1 MVAARTEAKKRKE
14 NEAKLRNPA
23 IGKWQR
29 LLKNK
34 AAVAGLIIFSMLVLI
49 AVFADVI
56 VDYSLVTKAV
66 GTERLQWPSRAHWF
80 GTDEL
85 GRDIFA
91 RVVHGSRISLL
102 VGLCAVTVSTL
113 GGVCLGAISGF
124 YGGRVDNI
132 IMRFLDVILSIP
144 SVLFAITIVAAL
156 GPSMVNMTIAL
167 SISGIPSM
175 ARVIRASILSIK
187 EQEYV
192 EAARAIGAK
201 DRVIIFSHIL
211 PNCIAPIIVQATMKM
226 ASTILAIASMSFL
239 GMGAQPPTPEWGS
252 MLSNGRTYIRDYSYI
267 TFFPGMAIVLTV
279 LSLNLLGDG
288 LRDALDPR
296 LK

>member
-1 MVAARTEAKKRKE
+1 MVKHQPKTEKTSEDKRQS
-14 NEAKLRNPA
+14 PMM
-23 IGKWQR
+23 GKWRR

-34 AAVAGLIIFSMLVLI
+34 AAVAGLIIFALLILVAI
-49 AVFADVI
+49 FADAI
-56 VDYSLVTKAV
+56 ISYDLVTKMVPA
-66 GTERLQWPSRAHWF
+66 ERLQWPSSRHWF

-102 VGLCAVTVSTL
+102 VGACAVTCSTL
-113 GGVCLGAISGF
+113 GGVLLGSVAGF
-124 YGGRVDNI
+124 YGGAADSV

-144 SVLFAITIVAAL
+144 SVMFAITIVAAL

-175 ARVIRASILSIK
+175 GRVIRASILSIK
-187 EQEYV
+187 SQEYV

-252 MLSNGRTYIRDYSYI
+252 MLSNGQTYIRDFSYI
-267 TFFPGMAIVLTV
+267 TFFPGIAIVFTV

>member
-1 MVAARTEAKKRKE
+1 MVKTDEKLQKANK
-14 NEAKLRNPA
+14 AKLRHS
-23 IGKWQR
+23 GSSRWSR
-29 LLKNK
+29 LMRNK
-34 AAVAGLIIFSMLVLI
+34 AAVVGMIIFILLVLVAI
-49 AVFADVI
+49 FADVI
-56 VDYSLVTKAV
+56 VSYSLVTKPV
-66 GTERLQWPSRAHWF
+66 GPRLQWPSKEHWF

-85 GRDIFA
+85 GRDLFA

-102 VGLCAVTVSTL
+102 VGLCAVTVSVL
-113 GGVCLGAISGF
+113 GGTILGSIAGF
-124 YGGRVDNI
+124 YGGTLDNV

-144 SVLFAITIVAAL
+144 SVMFAITIVAAL

-167 SISGIPSM
+167 SVSGIPSM

-187 EQEYV
+187 EQEYI
-192 EAARAIGAK
+192 EAARAIGAR
-201 DRVIIFSHIL
+201 DHVIIFSHIL
-211 PNCIAPIIVQATMKM
+211 PNCIAPLIVQATMKM

-239 GMGAQPPTPEWGS
+239 GLGAQPPTPEWGS

-279 LSLNLLGDG
+279 LSLNLMGDG

>member
-1 MVAARTEAKKRKE
+1 MVKHQPKTEKTSEDKRQS
-14 NEAKLRNPA
+14 PMM
-23 IGKWQR
+23 GKWRR

-34 AAVAGLIIFSMLVLI
+34 AAVAGLIIFTLLILVAI
-49 AVFADVI
+49 FADAI
-56 VDYSLVTKAV
+56 VSYDLVTKMVPA
-66 GTERLQWPSRAHWF
+66 ERLQWPSSRHWF

-102 VGLCAVTVSTL
+102 VGACAVTCSTL
-113 GGVCLGAISGF
+113 GGVLLGSVAGF
-124 YGGRVDNI
+124 YGGAADSV

-144 SVLFAITIVAAL
+144 SVMFAITIVAAL

-175 ARVIRASILSIK
+175 GRVIRASILSIK
-187 EQEYV
+187 SQEYV

-252 MLSNGRTYIRDYSYI
+252 MLSNGQTYIRDFSYI
-267 TFFPGMAIVLTV
+267 TFFPGMAIVFTV

>member
-1 MVAARTEAKKRKE
+1 MTMQRKSAEKSKRRA
-14 NEAKLRNPA
+14 NGPVMSKLR
-23 IGKWQR
+23 R

-34 AAVAGLIIFSMLVLI
+34 MAVAGLIIFLLLVLVAI
-49 AVFADVI
+49 FADVI
-56 VDYSLVTKAV
+56 VSYDLVKKIV
-66 GTERLQWPSRAHWF
+66 GTERLQWPSSQHWF

-102 VGLCAVTVSTL
+102 VGLCAVTISTL
-113 GGVCLGAISGF
+113 GGILLGSIAGF
-124 YGGRVDNI
+124 YGSTVDNV

-144 SVLFAITIVAAL
+144 SVMFAITIVAAL

-175 ARVIRASILSIK
+175 ARVIRASVLSIK
-187 EQEYV
+187 EQEYI
-192 EAARAIGAK
+192 EAAQAIGAK

-239 GMGAQPPTPEWGS
+239 GLGAQPPTPEWGS
-252 MLSNGRTYIRDYSYI
+252 MLSSGQTYIRDYPYI

-279 LSLNLLGDG
+279 LSLNLMGDG

>member
-1 MVAARTEAKKRKE
+1 MVKANADAKARKE
-14 NEAKLRNPA
+14 NEGRLRNPA
-23 IGKWQR
+23 VGKWKR
-29 LLKNK
+29 LMKNK
-34 AAVAGLIIFSMLVLI
+34 AAVVGMIIFILLVLMAI
-49 AVFADVI
+49 FADVI
-56 VDYSLVTKAV
+56 VDYDMVTKIS
-66 GTERLQWPSRAHWF
+66 GPRLQWPSKEHWF
-80 GTDEL
+80 GTDEM
-85 GRDIFA
+85 GRDLFA

-102 VGLCAVTVSTL
+102 VGVCAVTVSVF
-113 GGVCLGAISGF
+113 GGTILGAISGF
-124 YGGRVDNI
+124 YGGKVDSVL
-132 IMRFLDVILSIP
+132 MRFLDVILSIP
-144 SVLFAITIVAAL
+144 SVMFAITIVAAL

-175 ARVIRASILSIK
+175 ARVIRAQILSIK

-211 PNCIAPIIVQATMKM
+211 PNCIAPLIVQATMKM

-239 GMGAQPPTPEWGS
+239 GLGAQPPTPEWGS
-252 MLSNGRTYIRDYSYI
+252 MLSNGRTYIRDYAYI

-279 LSLNLLGDG
+279 LSLNMMGDG

>member
-1 MVAARTEAKKRKE
+1 MTRQRTSSQKSKRRA
-14 NEAKLRNPA
+14 NSPAMGKLR
-23 IGKWQR
+23 R

-34 AAVAGLIIFSMLVLI
+34 MAVAGMIIFLMLVLVAI
-49 AVFADVI
+49 FADVI
-56 VDYSLVTKAV
+56 VSYELVTKI
-66 GTERLQWPSRAHWF
+66 GPKRLDWPSSQHWF

-102 VGLCAVTVSTL
+102 VGLCAVTISTL
-113 GGVCLGAISGF
+113 GGIFLGSIAGF
-124 YGGRVDNI
+124 YGGTVDNV

-144 SVLFAITIVAAL
+144 SVMFAITIVAAL

-175 ARVIRASILSIK
+175 ARVIRASVLSIK
-187 EQEYV
+187 EQEYI

-201 DRVIIFSHIL
+201 DRTIIFSHIL
-211 PNCIAPIIVQATMKM
+211 PNCIAPIIVQATMKT

-239 GMGAQPPTPEWGS
+239 GLGAKPPTPEWGS
-252 MLSNGRTYIRDYSYI
+252 MLSSGQTFIRDYPYI

-279 LSLNLLGDG
+279 LSLNLMGDG

>member
-1 MVAARTEAKKRKE
+1 MVKYQPKTGEVKEAKR
-14 NEAKLRNPA
+14 PGPMM
-23 IGKWQR
+23 GKWRR

-34 AAVAGLIIFSMLVLI
+34 AAAAGLVIFVLLI
-49 AVFADVI
+49 LTALLADVI
-56 VDYSLVTKAV
+56 VSYDLVTKMVPA
-66 GTERLQWPSRAHWF
+66 ERLQWPSSRHWF

-102 VGLCAVTVSTL
+102 VGVFAVTCSTL
-113 GGVCLGAISGF
+113 GGILLGSIAGF
-124 YGGRVDNI
+124 YGGKTDNI

-144 SVLFAITIVAAL
+144 SVMFAITIVAAL

-187 EQEYV
+187 SQEYV
-192 EAARAIGAK
+192 EAAQAIGAR

-226 ASTILAIASMSFL
+226 ASTILSIAAMSFL

-252 MLSNGRTYIRDYSYI
+252 MLSNGQTYIRDFSYI
-267 TFFPGMAIVLTV
+267 TFFPGLAIVLTV

>member
-1 MVAARTEAKKRKE
+1 MTRQRTSSQKSKRRA
-14 NEAKLRNPA
+14 NSPAMGKLR
-23 IGKWQR
+23 R

-34 AAVAGLIIFSMLVLI
+34 MAVAGMIIFLMLVLVAI
-49 AVFADVI
+49 FADVI
-56 VDYSLVTKAV
+56 VSYELVAKI
-66 GTERLQWPSRAHWF
+66 GPKRLDWPSSQHWF

-102 VGLCAVTVSTL
+102 VGLCAVTISTL
-113 GGVCLGAISGF
+113 GGIFLGSIAGF
-124 YGGRVDNI
+124 YGGTVDNV

-144 SVLFAITIVAAL
+144 SVMFAITIVAAL

-175 ARVIRASILSIK
+175 ARVIRASVLSIK
-187 EQEYV
+187 EQEYI

-201 DRVIIFSHIL
+201 DRTIIFSHIL
-211 PNCIAPIIVQATMKM
+211 PNCIAPIIVQATMKT

-239 GMGAQPPTPEWGS
+239 GLGAKPPTPEWGS
-252 MLSNGRTYIRDYSYI
+252 MLSSGQTFIRDYPYI

-279 LSLNLLGDG
+279 LSLNLMGDG

>member
-1 MVAARTEAKKRKE
+1 MVKHQPKTEKTSEDKRQS
-14 NEAKLRNPA
+14 PMM
-23 IGKWQR
+23 GKWRR

-34 AAVAGLIIFSMLVLI
+34 AAVAGLIIFALLILVAI
-49 AVFADVI
+49 FADAI
-56 VDYSLVTKAV
+56 VSYDLVTKMVPA
-66 GTERLQWPSRAHWF
+66 ERLQWPSSRHWF

-102 VGLCAVTVSTL
+102 VGACAVTCSTL
-113 GGVCLGAISGF
+113 GGVLLGSVAGF
-124 YGGRVDNI
+124 YGGAADSV

-144 SVLFAITIVAAL
+144 SVMFAITIVAAL

-175 ARVIRASILSIK
+175 GRVIRASILSIK
-187 EQEYV
+187 SQEYV

-252 MLSNGRTYIRDYSYI
+252 MLSNGQTYIRDFSYI
-267 TFFPGMAIVLTV
+267 TFFPGMAIVFTV